1 MERSSLGEL
10 KIMASVAAQDIGI
23 DRGVFVRGTPLWLDA
38 QRKKSHAIGT
48 CIEDKLPP
56 RHERLLTS
64 IVSAGMLDRAGLQAG
79 VLPATFR
86 QWMGFGG
93 RQVQLV
99 DIGSK
104 AGEAGVLID
113 DGKRR
118 TLVLSGL
125 IPGIA
130 SLPPVDHLVLRAAG
144 LAHEG
149 RELGVVLSELAAKH
163 GEGRKVVL
171 RVETLEVGLAALQLL
186 DQMSIPALGRGLLGR
201 LIGKSN
207 ASAKGWA
214 VAFAKDTL
222 RGAAEQV
229 LLDTGRGRF
238 SGQLATSVSYYGGF
252 DALDEALQMTQSPA
266 LTLYDADHTLVVPK
280 GIETGLDM
288 VIHHPREKSM
298 TLGFEALGS
307 L

>member
-10 KIMASVAAQDIGI
+10 KIMASAAAQDIGI

-38 QRKKSHAIGT
+38 HRKKSHAIGT

-64 IVSAGMLDRAGLQAG
+64 IVSAGMLERAGLQAG

-130 SLPPVDHLVLRAAG
+130 SLPPVDHLVLPAAG

-149 RELGVVLSELAAKH
+149 RGLNQVLSELASNH
-163 GEGRKVVL
+163 GEGQKVVL
-171 RVETLEVGLAALQLL
+171 RVETLELGVSTLELL
-186 DQMSIPALGRGLLGR
+186 SEMGVPAVGRGLLGR
-201 LIGKSN
+201 FIGKSK
-207 ASAKGWA
+207 ASAKGWV
-214 VAFAKDTL
+214 VAFAKDTI
-222 RGAAEQV
+222 RGLSQEV

-238 SGQLATSVSYYGGF
+238 SGQLATSVGYYGGF
-252 DALDEALQMTQSPA
+252 DALHEALQMTQAPA
-266 LTLYDADHTLVVPK
+266 LTLYDADRTLVVPK
-280 GIETGLDM
+280 SIQNGLDM
-288 VIHHPREKSM
+288 MIHHPREKSM
-298 TLGFEALGS
+298 TLGFQALGS

>member
-1 MERSSLGEL
+1 
-10 KIMASVAAQDIGI
+10 MASNPALDIGI
-23 DRGVFVRGTPLWLDA
+23 DCGIFVRGTPLWVDA
-38 QRKKSHAIGT
+38 QRKKSHAIATGIT
-48 CIEDKLPP
+48 DKLPP

-99 DIGSK
+99 DLGSK
-104 AGEAGVLID
+104 AGETGVLID

-118 TLVLSGL
+118 TLVLAAL
-125 IPGIA
+125 IPGIE
-130 SLPPVDHLVLRAAG
+130 SLPPVDHLVVGATG
-144 LAHEG
+144 LDHTG
-149 RELGVVLSELAAKH
+149 RGLKQVLSELVSEY
-163 GEGRKVVL
+163 GEGQKVVL
-171 RVETLEVGLAALQLL
+171 RVENLELGTATLDLL
-186 DQMSIPALGRGLLGR
+186 DEMGVSAAGRGLLGR
-201 LIGKSN
+201 FVGKSK
-207 ASAKGWA
+207 SGSKGWA

-222 RGAAEQV
+222 RGSAQEV
-229 LLDTGRGRF
+229 WLDTGRGRF
-238 SGQLATSVSYYGGF
+238 GGRATTRVGYYGGF

-266 LTLYDADHTLVVPK
+266 LTLYDADRSLVLP
-280 GIETGLDM
+280 EALMSGLELM
-288 VIHHPREKSM
+288 IHHPREKSM